1 MKIADIVEILEAEV
15 LVGENM
21 LDHVIETACGADLMS
36 DVLAFAK
43 ERAALLTGLLNPQV
57 IRTADMMDSRCI
69 VFVRGK
75 EPDAAMIEL
84 AKDREIAILTTKYCM
99 FSSCGKLY
107 GAGLIPTKEKKE

>member
-1 MKIADIVEILEAEV
+1 MKISDIADILEADV
-15 LVGENM
+15 LTGETM
-21 LDHVIETACGADLMS
+21 LDHEIQTACGADLMS

-75 EPDAAMIEL
+75 EPDGSMIEL
-84 AKDREIAILTTKYCM
+84 ARDRDIAILTTKYCM
-99 FSSCGKLY
+99 FSACGRLY
-107 GAGLIPTKEKKE
+107 KAGLIPTKEKKE